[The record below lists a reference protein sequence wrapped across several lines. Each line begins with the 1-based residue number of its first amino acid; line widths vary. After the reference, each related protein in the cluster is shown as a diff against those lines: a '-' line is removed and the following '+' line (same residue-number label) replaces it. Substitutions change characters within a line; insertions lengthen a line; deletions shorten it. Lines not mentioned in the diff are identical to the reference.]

1 MINASEIA
9 ADISFKYL
17 PYLLRYDLHPK
28 SLQRVMRISARSKA
42 VTAIQEICFKH
53 RLQDA
58 CYRPLKQS
66 VRGRWNSERPRS
78 DFARPFGY
86 VNSSDRRCAIGVL
99 L

>member
-9 ADISFKYL
+9 ADIGFKYL
-17 PYLLRYDLHPK
+17 THLLRHDLHPK

-42 VTAIQEICFKH
+42 VTAVQKICFKH
-53 RLQDA
+53 RLQNA

-66 VRGRWNSERPRS
+66 VRGRRNSERPRP
-78 DFARPFGY
+78 DFPRPLGY
-86 VNSSDRRCAIGVL
+86 VNSSDRWCAIGAL